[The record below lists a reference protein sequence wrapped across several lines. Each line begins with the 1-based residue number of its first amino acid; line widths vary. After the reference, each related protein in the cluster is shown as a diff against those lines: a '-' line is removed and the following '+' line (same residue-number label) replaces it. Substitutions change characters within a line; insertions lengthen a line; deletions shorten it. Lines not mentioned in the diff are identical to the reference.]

1 MPQTFLQ
8 PGQTLLALLRF
19 SARSKADKLIQNGG
33 LNLYPDPYVNASYTT
48 QELNLALNTSM
59 GEYADVLATEFGNY
73 YDTAW
78 FTFLT
83 DGTNE
88 FFPLPNNWLK
98 NLGIMW
104 QQSPPGDDNNIPL
117 QRLSTAQIL

>member
-59 GEYADVLATEFGNY
+59 GEYADVLATEFGNI
-73 YDTAW
+73 ARR
-78 FTFLT
+78 
-83 DGTNE
+83 
-88 FFPLPNNWLK
+88 
-98 NLGIMW
+98 IA
-104 QQSPPGDDNNIPL
+104 SA
-117 QRLSTAQIL
+117 STRIARALRSRASRRWSR